1 MTHDFTHNPLII
13 RLVDPKIGSII
24 KSIVFVG
31 SLEDDMINEL
41 KKPSKTTFNTIR
53 QLIADNNISSFD
65 DLYKHLYDNTAE
77 YAVGCEGQVAIIL
90 NECIYQS
97 NFKIDFEINFMSCI
111 SRIIDTVKTNKIL

>member
-41 KKPSKTTFNTIR
+41 KKLSVSDIDEITNV
-53 QLIADNNISSFD
+53 LIF
-65 DLYKHLYDNTAE
+65 
-77 YAVGCEGQVAIIL
+77 
-90 NECIYQS
+90 
-97 NFKIDFEINFMSCI
+97 
-111 SRIIDTVKTNKIL
+111 